1 MGQGASSDLEQ
12 FKSISNCEAG
22 RLCCFPLA
30 PHGGVPLVSETEL
43 KRLWRRFKKLD
54 KDNSGTLTA
63 DEFLSVP
70 ELACNPLLERV
81 IAIFDT
87 NKDDEIEFKE
97 FIGALSTFSEKG
109 NTESKLRYA
118 GCLDVG
124 CWCFADCLR

>member
-1 MGQGASSDLEQ
+1 MS
-12 FKSISNCEAG
+12 
-22 RLCCFPLA
+22 
-30 PHGGVPLVSETEL
+30 LVSETEL

-87 NKDDEIEFKE
+87 NKDDEIEFK
-97 FIGALSTFSEKG
+97 
-109 NTESKLRYA
+109 
-118 GCLDVG
+118 VG
-124 CWCFADCLR
+124 MCSRSCPHDDGGQTGVHWCAVNV

>member
-22 RLCCFPLA
+22 RFFGFLLKWRLSSRA
-30 PHGGVPLVSETEL
+30 VSETEL

-109 NTESKLRYA
+109 NTESKLRYSGG
-118 GCLDVG
+118 GCV
-124 CWCFADCLR
+124 CV

>member
-1 MGQGASSDLEQ
+1 MA
-12 FKSISNCEAG
+12 
-22 RLCCFPLA
+22 A
-30 PHGGVPLVSETEL
+30 PVSETEL

-87 NKDDEIEFKE
+87 NKDDEIEFKYVATVVAWND
-97 FIGALSTFSEKG
+97 FV
-109 NTESKLRYA
+109 
-118 GCLDVG
+118 C
-124 CWCFADCLR
+124 

>member
-1 MGQGASSDLEQ
+1 M
-12 FKSISNCEAG
+12 
-22 RLCCFPLA
+22 
-30 PHGGVPLVSETEL
+30 VPFLTHTLRAVSETEL

-97 FIGALSTFSEKG
+97 FIAALSTFSEKG
-109 NTESKLRYA
+109 NTEAKLK
-118 GCLDVG
+118 
-124 CWCFADCLR
+124 FAFQIYDMDGDGEARARLWPTRAVAN

>member
-1 MGQGASSDLEQ
+1 VLFSS
-12 FKSISNCEAG
+12 
-22 RLCCFPLA
+22 A
-30 PHGGVPLVSETEL
+30 PHGGVPAVSETEL

-87 NKDDEIEFKE
+87 NKDDEI
-97 FIGALSTFSEKG
+97 GALSTFSEKG
-109 NTESKLRYA
+109 NTESKLR
-118 GCLDVG
+118 
-124 CWCFADCLR
+124 